1 MDVLKFLSCE
11 FQKNKSYSAIN
22 SYRSTLS
29 TTIPP
34 IDGFP
39 VEKHPTVIQFMKGVY
54 NLKPTVPKYSCVWDV
69 SVVLKFL
76 NSLQCNDNL
85 SLKDLTY
92 KLAIL
97 IALVSADRGQSIA
110 FLDLNILKILP
121 SKAVFVINKLTK
133 TSRPGKP
140 AKRVVLPTYTKC
152 KKLCVTSTL
161 QCYIERTKD
170 LRSSSILF
178 ISIFKPHKQVTS
190 STIARWIK
198 SMLIRSG
205 TSGYGAHS
213 TRSASTSAALEV
225 GLSVKDIIN
234 VADWSNASTFNKF
247 YKKITVSSDVSFGK
261 AILKTSS

>member
-1 MDVLKFLSCE
+1 
-11 FQKNKSYSAIN
+11 
-22 SYRSTLS
+22 
-29 TTIPP
+29 
-34 IDGFP
+34 
-39 VEKHPTVIQFMKGVY
+39 MKGVY

-76 NSLQCNDNL
+76 NSLPCNDNL

-110 FLDLNILKILP
+110 FLDLKFLKILP
-121 SKAVFVINKLTK
+121 SKAVFVIKKLTK

-152 KKLCVTSTL
+152 KKLCVTITL

-178 ISIFKPHKQVTS
+178 ISIFKPHKQVT
-190 STIARWIK
+190 
-198 SMLIRSG
+198 
-205 TSGYGAHS
+205 
-213 TRSASTSAALEV
+213 
-225 GLSVKDIIN
+225 
-234 VADWSNASTFNKF
+234 
-247 YKKITVSSDVSFGK
+247 
-261 AILKTSS
+261 